1 MTGRRVIVG
10 AAVIALA
17 AMLASCATPPRADPP
32 SGPSA
37 SAPGDGAVDLLTTE
51 FPVTVLDDGNGA
63 ELCLGGVLESLPP
76 QCGGPALV
84 GWDWSDVEGGY
95 EEESGTR
102 WGSFVVTG
110 TYDSAA
116 DEFTPTAVVLRDDWD
131 GPGLG
136 STYFTTPC
144 AEPEGGWMPL
154 DASRTTT
161 EAMEAALAAA
171 TAMDGYATSWMDQS
185 RNPASDPDVLAT
197 LTPEEEMALMN
208 DPRYVIVNVRVTGD
222 TAAATAELRRHWGG
236 LLCVTQAARTD
247 AELRDVQDEIASSF
261 DGLLSVGVDGIAEV
275 VEVTVVHDD
284 GDLQARFD
292 AEFGAGIVE
301 VSGVLVPA
309 G

>member
-1 MTGRRVIVG
+1 MAARRVIGG
-10 AAVIALA
+10 AAVIVLA
-17 AMLASCATPPRADPP
+17 TLFASCATPPRADPL
-32 SGPSA
+32 SA
-37 SAPGDGAVDLLTTE
+37 SSPSVVGDEVVDLLTTE
-51 FPVTVLDDGNGA
+51 FPVTVLDDGDGA

-76 QCGGPALV
+76 QCGGPLLV
-84 GWDWSDVEGGY
+84 GWDWSDVEGAY

-116 DEFTPTAVVLRDDWD
+116 DEFTPTDVVRRDDWD
-131 GPGLG
+131 GPNLG
-136 STYFTTPC
+136 RTNFTTPC
-144 AEPEGGWMPL
+144 AEPEGGWKPL

-161 EAMEAALAAA
+161 AAMEAVLAAA
-171 TAMDGYATSWMDQS
+171 AAMDGYVTSWMDQS
-185 RNPASDPDVLAT
+185 RNPASDPEVLAT
-197 LTPEEEMALMN
+197 LTPEEEMSLMN
-208 DPRYVIVNVRVTGD
+208 DPQYVIVNVRVTGD

-236 LLCVTQAARTD
+236 MLCVTKGVRTD
-247 AELRDVQDEIASSF
+247 AELRDVQDEITSSF

-275 VEVTVVHDD
+275 VEVTVVYDD

-292 AEFGAGIVE
+292 EEFGTEMVE